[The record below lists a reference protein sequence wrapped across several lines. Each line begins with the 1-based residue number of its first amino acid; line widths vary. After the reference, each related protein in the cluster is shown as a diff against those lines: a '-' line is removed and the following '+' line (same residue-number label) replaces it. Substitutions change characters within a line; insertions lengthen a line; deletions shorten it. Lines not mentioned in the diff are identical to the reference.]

1 MSTNFYRFFIGPK
14 GPQGLSGAPGRPGI
28 DGVPGEPGMKVRL
41 LTKSYILM
49 SLFFQKKIGFSKT
62 LDEKK
67 CLENFLMTSKL

>member
-49 SLFFQKKIGFSKT
+49 SLFFQKK
-62 LDEKK
+62 
-67 CLENFLMTSKL
+67 